1 MPLGTEKNSL
11 LGAAGAGSDGNYFGD
26 GSDGAL
32 TTSGNVTYTTL
43 NKNGSFDADMVV
55 KNYTSLTISS
65 GHLITTDQPC
75 RGLLIYVKGDCT
87 ITGTLS
93 MSGRGALANPT
104 VSGGSDSAAV
114 NANGIQ
120 LPMFKTGGTDT
131 LAAATFAG
139 CGNAAVTAVANQPGI
154 DDSDDA
160 LEGTI
165 FSIVRTGASAGT
177 GVMAAQ
183 HGATGG
189 SGSAGTTGQKS
200 IQTGGGGAG
209 GGFQYGTGGPGG
221 SATCFSGGSGGG
233 GGGLATGQAG
243 VDYGGAGGA
252 GMGSTFGPPPPP
264 SDSAG
269 GAGNPGGAGAHSGGS
284 GDSGIGGLLMLVVG
298 GDLTMTGSVTCQG
311 KTGGQG
317 GSEYGPNGGG
327 GSGGG
332 ALMIIYAGTL
342 SNSIS
347 PNCLGGSAGS
357 PYGGAGGNGGVH
369 IIQVNEA

>member
-1 MPLGTEKNSL
+1 MPLGTEKTSL
-11 LGAAGAGSDGNYFGD
+11 LGAAGAGSIANYFGD

-32 TTSGNVTYTTL
+32 STTGNVSYTVANKDGSYDGDMYVANYTTL
-43 NKNGSFDADMVV
+43 
-55 KNYTSLTISS
+55 TINS
-65 GHLITTDQPC
+65 GHTITTDQPC
-75 RGLLIYVKGDCT
+75 RGLLVYVSGNCT

-93 MSGRGALANPT
+93 MSARGALGNPA
-104 VSGGSDSAAV
+104 SAGGSDSAVV
-114 NANGIQ
+114 NASGIQ
-120 LPMFKTGGTDT
+120 LAMFQTGGTDT

-139 CGNAAVTAVANQPGI
+139 AGNAAVAAVANQPAI
-154 DDSDDA
+154 DDSDDS

-165 FSIVRTGASAGT
+165 FSVVRTGASAGS
-177 GVMAAQ
+177 GNMAAQ

-189 SGSAGTTGQKS
+189 SGSAGTTGAKA

-209 GGFQYGTGGPGG
+209 GGFQYGTGGGGG
-221 SATCFSGGSGGG
+221 SSTVFSGGSGGG

-284 GDSGIGGLLMLVVG
+284 GADGTGGLLWLVVG
-298 GDLTMTGSVTCQG
+298 GDLTITGSITAQG
-311 KTGGQG
+311 SSGGAG

-332 ALMIIYAGTL
+332 AVMIIYAGTL
-342 SNSIS
+342 SNSGTIS
-347 PNCLGGSAGS
+347 AAGGSAGS
-357 PYGGAGGNGGVH
+357 PYGGAGGAGGTH
-369 IIQVNEA
+369 IIQVNAA